1 MEPKT
6 IKLRGVTKDGCQE
19 NIDLYAWCFKTY
31 EMIRE
36 PYNPYD
42 PNAIRVGM
50 GTCKMGYVPT
60 EIAQVIAPLMDQG
73 HSFVAEHVCLNQ
85 SPWHETVGLTVK
97 IIKKENQYHV

>member
-6 IKLRGVTKDGCQE
+6 IKLRGVSYGDCQE
-19 NIDLYAWCFKTY
+19 NIDLYAPCFKTY
-31 EMIRE
+31 EMRRE
-36 PYNPYD
+36 PYNPHD
-42 PNAIRVGM
+42 QNAIRVGI
-50 GTCKMGYVPT
+50 GFYKMGYVPT

-97 IIKKENQYHV
+97 IIEKESCEYV